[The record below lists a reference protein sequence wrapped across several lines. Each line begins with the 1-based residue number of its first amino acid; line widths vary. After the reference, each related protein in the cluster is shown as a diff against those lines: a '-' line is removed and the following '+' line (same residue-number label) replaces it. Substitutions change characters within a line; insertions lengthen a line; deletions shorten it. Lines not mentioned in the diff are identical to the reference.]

1 MAIPSS
7 DKLVV
12 VKAFAMGNPLPLDAR
27 EIWDS
32 LAEAKAYAASN
43 ATAYAGQ
50 TIKVVEDGVVTV
62 YNLVPSDVEGENYAL
77 AFAGSSGGGIQDI
90 GTSDTEGNFSVVA
103 VNGDTTTTKTVPV
116 VGALVNPVV
125 DEDEHTLT
133 LTKIG
138 ATADKNTE
146 VVIPLGGASPE
157 DGIVSGVEV
166 AEDGVSLKITTFDP
180 ETETESTE
188 TIKLSGVVGSLKDI
202 EALNGLLTIT
212 SVAEDGSDSVETKAL
227 VGSVINPTYDA
238 ENKVLTIPV
247 VSGVAEDGSVTTT
260 SVAVDMKDIVASAF
274 VDVTHTADTED
285 ASAKYE
291 FKYKDADGADQT
303 KTVYETGVR
312 KVEAGSTA
320 DKIKV
325 TTAGTN
331 GALSAAELLIGA
343 GSVKNPEY
351 DAETRKITLPIL
363 QADGS
368 TQALEINL
376 GKDMV
381 VKSGSYDADAQEI
394 VLVLTDDS
402 EVKIPA
408 TSLVD
413 IYTGGA
419 TNTVSVTVGGDNVIT
434 ASVKLSTV
442 EGNLVKSDENGIY
455 VVESD
460 FVATKQ
466 LIVDAQAA
474 AEQHADDAVA
484 AEAEARDEAIATA
497 KGEAIESSNG
507 YTDEKIAAEAEA
519 RNGAIA
525 TAKGEAIESSN
536 GYTDEK
542 IAAEVTARDAAI
554 ATAKGEATAY
564 TDEKIAAEVEARN
577 GAIATAKGEANT
589 YTDEKIAAEVTARD
603 EAIATAKG
611 EANTHAEQQAT
622 GALTSAKV
630 YTDEKIAAEVTAR
643 DEAIATAKDAA
654 NDYTDKQVAAEA
666 TSRDTA
672 IATAK
677 GEANTYAEQQAS
689 GALTSAK
696 AYTDEKI
703 AAEVTARDAA
713 IKTSSDSMKE
723 YVDQEIAKVT
733 TTWVDFGA

>member
-1 MAIPSS
+1 MAILSS

-50 TIKVVEDGVVTV
+50 TIKVVDDGVVTV
-62 YNLVPSDVEGENYAL
+62 YNLVPSEVEGENYAL
-77 AFAGSSGGGIQDI
+77 AIVGSSGSGVQSIDA
-90 GTSDTEGNFSVVA
+90 SNVEGNVA
-103 VNGDTTTTKTVPV
+103 VIALDGDSTTSKNIPV

-125 DEDEHTLT
+125 DEDAHTLT

-138 ATADKNTE
+138 ATANTE

-157 DGIVSGVEV
+157 AGIVSGVEV

-180 ETETESTE
+180 ETETESTTE
-188 TIKLSGVVGSLKDI
+188 IKLAGVEGAVTDVD
-202 EALNGLLTIT
+202 A
-212 SVAEDGSDSVETKAL
+212 SVAGVLAVTTTGEDGADVVAKEAI
-227 VGSVINPTYDA
+227 VGAAINPTYDA
-238 ENKVLTIPV
+238 ATKVLTIPV
-247 VSGVAEDGSVTTT
+247 VTGVAEDGTATTAAVT
-260 SVAVDMKDIVASAF
+260 VDMKAVVATAF
-274 VDVTHTADTED
+274 VDVAHTADTED

-291 FKYKDADGADQT
+291 FKYKDAAGAEQT

-325 TTAGTN
+325 TTASTTGV
-331 GALSAAELLIGA
+331 LSAAELLIGA

-363 QADGS
+363 QADGT
-368 TQALEINL
+368 TQDLEINL

-381 VKSGSYDADAQEI
+381 VKSGSYNRETNEI

-408 TSLVD
+408 AALVD
-413 IYTGGA
+413 VYTGGT
-419 TNTVSVTVGGDNVIT
+419 TNTVTVSTSEDNVIT
-434 ASVKLSTV
+434 ATVKLSTV
-442 EGNLVKSDENGIY
+442 EGNLVKSDENGLY
-455 VVESD
+455 VVEAD

-484 AEAEARDEAIATA
+484 GEVTARNEAIAAAKTEVNGYTDQQIAAEVTARDEAIAAA
-497 KGEAIESSNG
+497 KTEVNG
-507 YTDEKIAAEAEA
+507 YTDQQVGAAKTEVNGYTDQKVAAEVTARDQAIAAAKTEVNGYTDQKVADEVTA
-519 RNGAIA
+519 RDQAIA
-525 TAKGEAIESSN
+525 NSAATTLAGAK

-542 IAAEVTARDAAI
+542 IAAEVTARDQAI
-554 ATAKGEATAY
+554 ANAKTEVNGY
-564 TDEKIAAEVEARN
+564 TDQ
-577 GAIATAKGEANT
+577 
-589 YTDEKIAAEVTARD
+589 KIAAEVTARD
-603 EAIATAKG
+603 EAIEAAK
-611 EANTHAEQQAT
+611 EVVN
-622 GALTSAKV
+622 K
-630 YTDEKIAAEVTAR
+630 YTDDAVAAEV
-643 DEAIATAKDAA
+643 
-654 NDYTDKQVAAEA
+654 

-672 IATAK
+672 IATAI
-677 GEANTYAEQQAS
+677 AA
-689 GALTSAK
+689 AK
-696 AYTDEKI
+696 TEVNGYTDQKV
-703 AAEVTARDAA
+703 AAEVTARNEA
-713 IKTSSDSMKE
+713 IDG
-723 YVDQEIAKVT
+723 AKAEVKAYADGLVSANA